1 MVSCPKLP
9 GVRSFVLDV
18 GSWSG
23 NRVPI
28 NLYQRNVILCH
39 DKKGQGP
46 KVQLSPSKVPVLAK
60 RRQSSVDS
68 SFRARS
74 PDSVISDG
82 ARCPGPSWH
91 SGCLHGGDRSCRL
104 HPKRPLLLGRRDQDG
119 GEAHCCL
126 KAWAKASGWPL
137 KPCRTQPRVCS
148 LGPPAHP
155 LSQGGVNWRAFRR
168 RLGSTLTSLITS

>member
-1 MVSCPKLP
+1 MS
-9 GVRSFVLDV
+9 R
-18 GSWSG
+18 
-23 NRVPI
+23 
-28 NLYQRNVILCH
+28 
-39 DKKGQGP
+39 KG
-46 KVQLSPSKVPVLAK
+46 KVPRYNFHPPRSQSWLRGGK
-60 RRQSSVDS
+60 SSVDS

-148 LGPPAHP
+148 LGPTAHP